1 MTPID
6 DQALVALQGLL
17 KTRFNMV
24 LEKYIEESDSL
35 LGQLQSA
42 KQSQDDEL
50 LIRIV
55 HSLKSS
61 SRNLGANDLSDLSGD
76 LEEAFKNGEYEGFD
90 DSAQKLQNLYE
101 QVKSY
106 LQTNYLH

>member
-6 DQALVALQGLL
+6 DQTLTALQGLL

-35 LGQLQSA
+35 LGQLHPA
-42 KQSQDDEL
+42 KQSEDDEL
-50 LIRIV
+50 MIRIV

-61 SRNLGANDLSDLSGD
+61 SRNLGANDLSDLSGE
-76 LEEAFKNGEYEGFD
+76 LEDAFKSGQYDGFNENTK
-90 DSAQKLQNLYE
+90 KLQGMYE
-101 QVKSY
+101 EVKSH
-106 LQTNYLH
+106 LQANYLH

>member
-17 KTRFNMV
+17 KARFTMV

-35 LGQLQSA
+35 LGQLQPA

-50 LIRIV
+50 MIRIV

-61 SRNLGANDLSDLSGD
+61 SRNLGANDLSDLSGE
-76 LEEAFKNGEYEGFD
+76 LEESFKNGQYDEFD
-90 DSAQKLQNLYE
+90 ESTKKLQGMYE
-101 QVKSY
+101 EVKSH